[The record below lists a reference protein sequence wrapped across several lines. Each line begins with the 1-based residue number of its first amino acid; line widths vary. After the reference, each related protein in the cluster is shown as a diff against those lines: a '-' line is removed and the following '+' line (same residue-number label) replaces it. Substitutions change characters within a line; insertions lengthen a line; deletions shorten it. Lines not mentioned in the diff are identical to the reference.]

1 MTALKPDTHTDM
13 KKKTVFYQALLRSRI
28 LDIAR
33 VRNPKLKS
41 VSSESLKAVELAFD
55 ALLVNLVTKGA
66 AKGTRLNIKP
76 KGVKEIKSGKSSYAD
91 QVSNQMLAQLSVTE
105 GLLKRVNNLERGQEF
120 VISKLTRLQ
129 DSNK

>member
-1 MTALKPDTHTDM
+1 M

-41 VSSESLKAVELAFD
+41 VSSESLKAIELAFD
-55 ALLVNLVTKGA
+55 ALLVNLVTKGT
-66 AKGTRLNIKP
+66 AKGTRLNITP